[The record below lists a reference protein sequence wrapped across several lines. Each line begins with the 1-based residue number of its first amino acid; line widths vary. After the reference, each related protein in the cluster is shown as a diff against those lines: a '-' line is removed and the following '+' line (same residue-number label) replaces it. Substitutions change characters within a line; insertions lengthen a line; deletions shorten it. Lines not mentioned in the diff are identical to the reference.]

1 MTTQHS
7 KPLLIVQLASLV
19 EIISDILFDPKKK
32 KKTSLGTAES
42 SSCAK
47 LQGHIVLFITDQMRR
62 GVTDRPVWTGG
73 HDYSPITTW
82 TST

>member
-32 KKTSLGTAES
+32 KKNKLGHRGEFQLCKVTRSHRAFHYGPNE
-42 SSCAK
+42 A
-47 LQGHIVLFITDQMRR
+47 RR
-62 GVTDRPVWTGG
+62 DR
-73 HDYSPITTW
+73 SPRLDW
-82 TST
+82 WA